1 MALFN
6 GLLEQAREK
15 KASDI
20 HLTPNAS
27 PIFRVAGKLMIQPG
41 DAISEEIIAGWV
53 NDIVSVEMAKTLA
66 TTGQIDFSYATEDL
80 GRFRINAYRT
90 MNGTNMAIRALNE
103 TIPVFDDL
111 KLPSVLKETIKSVSG
126 LIIVAGP
133 TGSGKS
139 TSLAAMVN
147 EINISLSRHI
157 ITIEDPIEYVHNNS
171 LSMIN
176 QREVGKDTDS
186 FAGSLRAALRQD
198 PDVILVGEMRDHET
212 ISTALTA
219 AETGHL
225 VMTTLHTQSAAQTID
240 RIIDVFP
247 PHQQQQIRVQL
258 AAVLQAVMIQRLVPR
273 ANGNGRVLV
282 TELLILN
289 NASRNLIREGKTHQI
304 NSIIQT
310 GGKLGM
316 HLMDQKLKEL
326 VQRGD
331 IELAQAL
338 EIVQDN
344 DAFLRMAGYHV

>member
-1 MALFN
+1 MEMFE
-6 GLLEQAREK
+6 GLLRQAREMK
-15 KASDI
+15 VSDI
-20 HLTPNAS
+20 HIAPGIPAVLRISGKLTPHPDNEFSNDEIRQWIAAL
-27 PIFRVAGKLMIQPG
+27 V
-41 DAISEEIIAGWV
+41 SEE
-53 NDIVSVEMAKTLA
+53 MMKTLDE
-66 TTGQIDFSYATEDL
+66 TGQIDFAYSADGL
-80 GRFRINAYRT
+80 GRFRMNAYRT
-90 MNGTNMAIRALNE
+90 LKGTCMAIRALNE
-103 TIPVFDDL
+103 SIPSFDEL
-111 KLPSVLKETIKSVSG
+111 KLPAVLKDSIKLASG

-147 EINISLSRHI
+147 EVNQTLSRHI
-157 ITIEDPIEYVHNNS
+157 ITIEDPIEYIHGNAKS
-171 LSMIN
+171 LLT

-212 ISTALTA
+212 ISTALIA

-225 VMTTLHTQSAAQTID
+225 VMGTLHTQSAAQTID

-258 AAVLQAVMIQRLVPR
+258 AAVLQAVMIQRLIPR
-273 ANGNGRVLV
+273 SSGEGRVLA
-282 TELLILN
+282 TELLVMN
-289 NASRNLIREGKTHQI
+289 NACRNLIRESKTHQI

-316 HLMDQKLKEL
+316 HLIDQKLKEF

-331 IELAQAL
+331 IQLEDAL
-338 EIVQDN
+338 EIVQDSE
-344 DAFLRMAGYHV
+344 AFLRMSGYHV

>member
-1 MALFN
+1 MALFDS
-6 GLLEQAREK
+6 LLKQAREMS
-15 KASDI
+15 ASDI
-20 HLTPNAS
+20 HLTPES
-27 PIFRVAGKLMIQPG
+27 PAIFRVAGKLTVSQGESIS
-41 DAISEEIIAGWV
+41 DASITGCIEEIIDSG
-53 NDIVSVEMAKTLA
+53 LA
-66 TTGQIDFSYATEDL
+66 ASLDGTGQIDFAYSAEGL

-90 MNGTNMAIRALNE
+90 MKGTSMAIRALNE
-103 TIPVFDDL
+103 NIPSFDEL
-111 KLPSVLKETIKSVSG
+111 MLPSVLKETIKSASG

-147 EINISLSRHI
+147 EINTTLSRHI
-157 ITIEDPIEYVHNNS
+157 ITVEDPIEYIHTNS
-171 LSMIN
+171 VSMIS
-176 QREVGKDTDS
+176 QREVGRDTDS
-186 FAGSLRAALRQD
+186 FSGSLRGALRQD

-225 VMTTLHTQSAAQTID
+225 VMTTLHTQSAAQTVD

-258 AAVLQAVMIQRLVPR
+258 AAVLQAVMIQRLIPR
-273 ANGNGRVLV
+273 SNGEGRILA
-282 TELLILN
+282 TELLVMN

-316 HLMDQKLKEL
+316 HLMDQKLKEF

-331 IELAQAL
+331 IDLEHAL

-344 DAFLRMAGYHV
+344 EAFLRMAGYHA